1 MKTEESFRDE
11 RTMGR
16 KCSGAAFL
24 LKEDMIS
31 PPALHLLQQS
41 DKPTAAYRPAL
52 AAEPGLTADLSPAPA
67 PRRTQGVRGAADTSP
82 GTHNTLL
89 FSTHSSQ
96 SFTLIELLVVI
107 AIIAILAALLLPALT
122 SARERG
128 KTITCV
134 NNLKQLGSCTTFY
147 CDDNGG
153 WLPRPGQ
160 LIDSDGNP
168 TGQWQ
173 DHLIAYTGVP
183 LKDRCWQEILNT
195 SGEYIPK
202 KLFDCPS
209 TSGVIPYGEDHD
221 YGRNAYNAISGK
233 TGDFLPK
240 IRYASRR
247 VYLGDIFNDSSLTGS
262 SVFYNLSMAGYSQLT
277 FRHAGLANVLYLD
290 GHAVSRVR
298 PAIPV
303 KNDYFYGDWPES
315 NYY

>member
-1 MKTEESFRDE
+1 MKPDGLFRDE
-11 RTMGR
+11 QTMTRNGSCRT
-16 KCSGAAFL
+16 FL
-24 LKEDMIS
+24 LKENIFS
-31 PPALHLLQQS
+31 SSFLLTETAFSILSRKEIERENAERGNAFLPVPPALRIPRQS
-41 DKPTAAYRPAL
+41 NTPHSAHIAL
-52 AAEPGLTADLSPAPA
+52 PIT
-67 PRRTQGVRGAADTSP
+67 
-82 GTHNTLL
+82 THGR
-89 FSTHSSQ
+89 Q
-96 SFTLIELLVVI
+96 KFTLIELLVVI

-128 KTITCV
+128 KSITCV
-134 NNLKQLGSCTTFY
+134 NNLKQLGACTTFY
-147 CDDNGG
+147 CDDNSG

-160 LIDSDGNP
+160 LIGSDGKP

-183 LKDRCWQEILNT
+183 LKDRCWQEVLNT
-195 SGEYIPK
+195 SGEYLPK

-221 YGRNAYNAISGK
+221 YGRNAYNTISGK
-233 TGDFLPK
+233 NGDFLPK

-262 SVFYNLSMAGYSQLT
+262 SAFYNLSMAGYSQLT
-277 FRHAGLANVLYLD
+277 FRHAGLVNILYLD